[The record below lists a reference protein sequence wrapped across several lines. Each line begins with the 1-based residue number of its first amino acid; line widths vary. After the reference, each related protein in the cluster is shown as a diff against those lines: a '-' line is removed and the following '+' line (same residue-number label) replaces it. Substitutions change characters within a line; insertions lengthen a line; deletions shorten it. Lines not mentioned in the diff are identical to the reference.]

1 MVDQHLVLELIY
13 VKDLLMVYALSNTK
27 PFCVRIPLSIF
38 IATY

>member
-13 VKDLLMVYALSNTK
+13 VKDLLMAYALSNTK
-27 PFCVRIPLSIF
+27 LFYVRIFLRIS